1 MKLDLARL
9 TDIFSRAPF
18 INDLGIV
25 PIEAGDGRVSSR
37 VTLQPRHLQHTG
49 VVHAG
54 VMVTLAD
61 HSMGAAAQS
70 MAPEGHF
77 VLTAELSTQLLRPAQ
92 GESLLCEARVIK
104 PGRQI
109 CFTEADVYT
118 LQGERRVHV
127 ARASATMALVANRAD

>member
-25 PIEAGDGRVSSR
+25 PIDAGDGRVSSR
-37 VTLQPRHLQHTG
+37 VVLQPRHLQHTG

-70 MAPEGHF
+70 MAAEGFF

-92 GESLLCEARVIK
+92 GESLLCEARVLK

-109 CFTEADVYT
+109 CFTEADVYA
-118 LQGERRVHV
+118 LQGEQRVHV

>member
-37 VTLQPRHLQHTG
+37 VVLQPRHLQHTG

-70 MAPEGHF
+70 MAAEGFF

-92 GESLLCEARVIK
+92 GESLLCEARVLK

-109 CFTEADVYT
+109 CFTEADVYA
-118 LQGERRVHV
+118 LQGGQRVHV

>member
-1 MKLDLARL
+1 VKLDLARL

-25 PIEAGDGRVSSR
+25 PIAAGDGCVSSR
-37 VTLQPRHLQHTG
+37 VVLQPRHLQHTG

-70 MAPEGHF
+70 MAPEGFF
-77 VLTAELSTQLLRPAQ
+77 VLTAELSIQLLRPAQ
-92 GESLLCEARVIK
+92 GESLLCEARVVK

-109 CFTEADVYT
+109 CFTEADVYA

>member
-109 CFTEADVYT
+109 CFTEADVYA
-118 LQGERRVHV
+118 LQGEQRVHV